1 MCIRDSV
8 AQRNRVHKHACCEVL
23 ELFRIL
29 VVNLFGEEKV
39 DTIKTTKF
47 VQFNKEYIE
56 QKLE

>member
-1 MCIRDSV
+1 MYQTR
-8 AQRNRVHKHACCEVL
+8 RVHKHACCEVL

-39 DTIKTTKF
+39 DTIKTTNF